1 MPNWVFCQTG
11 CHGQVSAW
19 RPTSQCS
26 GLSASLAAAR
36 CSTIEGMRLTS
47 EQIKTIKQA
56 TADIFGEEA
65 RVRLFG
71 SRVDDEQRGGDVDLL
86 VETDQMVENVAWLA
100 ARLSAR
106 VSRGMHGRRVD
117 V

>member
-1 MPNWVFCQTG
+1 MK
-11 CHGQVSAW
+11 
-19 RPTSQCS
+19 
-26 GLSASLAAAR
+26 
-36 CSTIEGMRLTS
+36 GMRLTS

-56 TADIFGEEA
+56 TAEIFGEGA

-71 SRVDDEQRGGDVDLL
+71 SRVDDGQRGGDVDLL

-117 V
+117 VLVQAPGVALQPIHGVARKEGVLL